1 MKNFKKLVFAISS
14 VVALSQPVMANES
27 ANLTK
32 EAIVAL
38 NTLLADNIAEIKG
51 TNAAELAD
59 KSFAKLETQLQTNF
73 LVAEAVKS
81 LPKAPKFKVVV
92 AD

>member
-1 MKNFKKLVFAISS
+1 MKNVKKLVFTIASLG
-14 VVALSQPVMANES
+14 VLSQSVMASES
-27 ANLTK
+27 ANLSVQAQV
-32 EAIVAL
+32 EL
-38 NTLLADNIAEIKG
+38 NTMLADNIAEIKG
-51 TNAAELAD
+51 TNAANLAD
-59 KSFAKLETQLQTNF
+59 NKFAQLETQLQTNL